1 MIMIEITKDDIK
13 KEAARLMS
21 THPDRVSVEFRTL
34 HLDMLDAVSSRPLY
48 PLCDI
53 FPQRD
58 GTLYYF
64 VCGGV
69 VSEIDESESDYR
81 GAICSDNH
89 RILPF
94 TDESVGNVPF
104 SRLLSFPRFFET
116 LSLMPK
122 DGLDSKTVGEIARLT
137 CSYFLCRII

>member
-1 MIMIEITKDDIK
+1 MIEITKDDIK

-21 THPDRVSVEFRTL
+21 DHPDRVSVEFRTL
-34 HLDMLDAVSSRPLY
+34 ELNMLKAVSSRPLY

-58 GTLYYF
+58 DTLYYF

-69 VSEIDESESDYR
+69 VSELDESESDYR
-81 GAICSDNH
+81 GAICSDRH

-94 TDESVGNVPF
+94 DESVGNVPF

-122 DGLDSKTVGEIARLT
+122 DGLGAENVGEIARLT